1 MIQANQEF
9 RNLKHLLYVLNID
22 CEYKGGYQKQLRLN
36 KAQKQLAELGLQA
49 VRVDNS
55 QKLVIKAID

>member
-49 VRVDNS
+49 VRVAAHKS
-55 QKLVIKAID
+55 

>member
-1 MIQANQEF
+1 MIKANQEF
-9 RNLKHLLYVLNID
+9 RNLKHLNID

-49 VRVDNS
+49 VRVDSS
-55 QKLVIKAID
+55 QKLMIKAID